1 YTNKRKAEEEYI
13 VIAPK
18 RHFASANEAYPDF
31 NFYVE
36 PEAEVKKVAELLLE
50 CKFTLLFGHR
60 QSGKST
66 TCHAILR
73 WFYTHLEQIREA
85 GFDPQEL
92 EIYFVTFNANILVG
106 SRRDMF
112 WKSICKKFKLV
123 DNARFNFDNSQQSS
137 GNTFMRFFAKD
148 NPLVQSQAI
157 IIIDEASRLTSN
169 DDEATMAIITE
180 FIDSLRTLKGDR
192 DNFRLHSLLLCGT
205 ANIRDLLLARQRPGS
220 MSSISPFSEEASL
233 TSNRFTETEVR
244 ALFTQF
250 ADTNNTAFDIVN
262 IAADI
267 FDLTLGHKGLVGA
280 CGDYIQN
287 TYDYNNTPIITLDDW
302 KRHTPV
308 KLLNRILQLST

>member
-1 YTNKRKAEEEYI
+1 M
-13 VIAPK
+13 
-18 RHFASANEAYPDF
+18 
-31 NFYVE
+31 
-36 PEAEVKKVAELLLE
+36 
-50 CKFTLLFGHR
+50 
-60 QSGKST
+60 
-66 TCHAILR
+66 
-73 WFYTHLEQIREA
+73 EQIREA

-92 EIYFVTFNANILVG
+92 EIYFVTFDANILVG

-112 WKSICKKFKLV
+112 WKSICEKFKLV

-233 TSNRFTETEVR
+233 TSSRFTETEVR

-287 TYDYNNTPIITLDDW
+287 TYDYNNTPIVTLDDW
-302 KRHTPV
+302 KKHTPV
-308 KLLNRILQLST
+308 KLLNRILQLSTYESIVRNLNTLTPSRRRILIKVLRFGTCQIDLVS